1 MNQKYDR
8 PLTTEE
14 LAATPDED
22 IDYSDIPE
30 LGEDFWKDAKLV
42 EPMKK
47 SPVYMMLDQ
56 DIIDFFKQRRKGK
69 RGYQTDIN
77 SVLRTFVEAHRDSPQ

>member
-1 MNQKYDR
+1 MSQKYDR

-14 LAATPDED
+14 LATMSDED
-22 IDYSDIPE
+22 IDYSDIPDM
-30 LGEDFWKDAKLV
+30 GEDFWKDAKLV
-42 EPMKK
+42 EPTKK

-69 RGYQTDIN
+69 KGYQTDIN